1 MSLATHR
8 AAIVALLG
16 GVADI
21 GQVHAFERYAREE
34 SAFRTLY
41 LYTPAGGEQQV
52 RGWQVS
58 NTAIDEHSNGRGRVV
73 NTYTWRIRGF
83 MSLADAQAS
92 ELTFDALGEAVRAAY
107 RADPTLGGIA
117 QPDDTLDGIQKADAG
132 PVLFCGVLCH
142 SALLNLNTREY
153 LAT

>member
-58 NTAIDEHSNGRGRVV
+58 NTALDEH
-73 NTYTWRIRGF
+73 
-83 MSLADAQAS
+83 
-92 ELTFDALGEAVRAAY
+92 
-107 RADPTLGGIA
+107 
-117 QPDDTLDGIQKADAG
+117 
-132 PVLFCGVLCH
+132 
-142 SALLNLNTREY
+142 
-153 LAT
+153 